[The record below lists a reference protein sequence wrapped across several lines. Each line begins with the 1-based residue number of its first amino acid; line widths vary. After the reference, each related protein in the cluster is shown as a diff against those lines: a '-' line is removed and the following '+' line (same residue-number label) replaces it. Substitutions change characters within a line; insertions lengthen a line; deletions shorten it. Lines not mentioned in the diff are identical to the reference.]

1 MKLFKKEGSCM
12 KKTNPKTEKVALRW
26 LQYSNKDLENA
37 SHMINTKP
45 DSFALVCWLYQQ
57 SAEKAIKSAL
67 TLEQIR
73 VMHIHDLDILLDMLP
88 GNWIVKKEHT
98 DLSKITGWA
107 VSARY
112 PGDWPEP
119 TYEDAMRAKSTAHS
133 IYGLISAEFKRRG
146 ILLGDTRGE

>member
-1 MKLFKKEGSCM
+1 M
-12 KKTNPKTEKVALRW
+12 ALRW
-26 LQYSNKDLENA
+26 LQYSRKDLENA
-37 SHMINTKP
+37 SHMIATKP
-45 DSFALVCWLYQQ
+45 DSFALVCWLCQQ

-73 VMHIHDLDILLDMLP
+73 VTHVHDLDSLLDMLP
-88 GNWIVKKEHT
+88 SNWVVKNEHT

-119 TYEDAMRAKSTAHS
+119 MYEDAVRAKSTAHS
-133 IYGLISAEFKRRG
+133 IYGLIAAEFERRY
-146 ILLGDTRGE
+146 ILLGDIRGG